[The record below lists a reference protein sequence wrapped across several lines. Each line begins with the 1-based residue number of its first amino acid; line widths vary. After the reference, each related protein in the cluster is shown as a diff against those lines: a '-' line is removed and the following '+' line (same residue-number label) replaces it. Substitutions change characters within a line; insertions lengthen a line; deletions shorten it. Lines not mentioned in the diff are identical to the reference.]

1 MWVKHR
7 LTSSIRLPAV
17 DTHGPC
23 QYACPAVNTP
33 ILLSIPCLSIRLPH
47 HQYACPAINT
57 PVPCRYAHPAV
68 IAVICGAG
76 DEVAG
81 CIGS

>member
-1 MWVKHR
+1 M
-7 LTSSIRLPAV
+7 PAV
-17 DTHGPC
+17 NMHGPC

-33 ILLSIPCLSIRLPH
+33 VLLSIRLVPV
-47 HQYACPAINT
+47 NT
-57 PVPCRYAHPAV
+57 LLVDTAAPSSIRLSGCQYAHPAV
-68 IAVICGAG
+68 VVVICGAG